1 MDKVLLVALGGSVGS
16 VSRYLTGMAALRWL
30 GPRCAWAGTLTVNL
44 VGGLLMGLLVGWLA
58 HRGGEDA
65 NRWRVLLGVGVL
77 GGYTTFSAFS
87 LDASLMLQRR
97 DWLVAG
103 GYVAV
108 SVLGSILALLFG
120 LGVARRLFA

>member
-1 MDKVLLVALGGSVGS
+1 MDKLLLVALGGSVGS
-16 VSRYLTGMAALRWL
+16 VARYLTGMAALRWL
-30 GPRCAWAGTLTVNL
+30 GPKSAWAGTLTVNL

-65 NRWRVLLGVGVL
+65 NRWSVLLGVGVL

-103 GYVAV
+103 GYLAV